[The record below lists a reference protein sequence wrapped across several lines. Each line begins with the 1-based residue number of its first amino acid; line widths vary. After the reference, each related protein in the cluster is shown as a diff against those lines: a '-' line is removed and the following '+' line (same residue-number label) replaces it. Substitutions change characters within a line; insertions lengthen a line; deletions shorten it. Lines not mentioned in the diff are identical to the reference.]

1 MFHPLPIYVG
11 LRYVRAR
18 STRFFVS
25 FITWASLIGVCV
37 GVAALIVILSVM
49 NGFESE
55 LRDRLLALSAPVRV
69 TAAPAYASSASA
81 PAGPA
86 AASDVANSTV
96 TQNVDIPGGHVDIFR
111 QPADGQLPA
120 RPDWARL
127 AELVRGTPGVTDA
140 APYAEV
146 QALAVHGAEMV
157 PVLLRGIDPA
167 AAATVAELGHAIAQG
182 RLEDLTA
189 RSGRAIV
196 GEVIAERLGLAPGD
210 SLTLLVP
217 TLTADG
223 TPEPKL
229 RELQVAG
236 VFEAGLQ
243 DHDATLIFASL
254 TDVRGLGAA
263 GTVSEGLRVRVQD
276 VLAAPAVAARLR
288 AQLPRTLEVSDWT
301 RDNANYFRAIRI
313 EKTMMSLILLLIVAV
328 AAFNIVAMLVM
339 VVTDKRTDIAIMR
352 TFGAAPRRVMGIF
365 ITQGLVIGWLGV
377 ALGAALG
384 LLLALHVDSIVP
396 FLERTFRFQI
406 MDADVYYIT
415 AIPSEVHWGNVAI
428 IALAA
433 LLLTALATIYPAI
446 RAARTAPAEAL
457 RYE

>member
-1 MFHPLPIYVG
+1 MFHPLPVYVG

-55 LRDRLLALSAPVRV
+55 LRDRLLSLGAPVRV
-69 TAAPAYASSASA
+69 TATRFAAEAAP
-81 PAGPA
+81 
-86 AASDVANSTV
+86 
-96 TQNVDIPGGHVDIFR
+96 
-111 QPADGQLPA
+111 
-120 RPDWARL
+120 PDWINVAPL
-127 AELVRGTPGVTDA
+127 ALGTPGVTDA

-146 QALAVHGAEMV
+146 QALAVHGPEML
-157 PVLLRGIDPA
+157 PVLLRGIEPTAPA
-167 AAATVAELGHAIAQG
+167 AASELAHAIAQG
-182 RLEDLTA
+182 RLEDLSA
-189 RSGRAIV
+189 GSGRVIV
-196 GEVIAERLGLAPGD
+196 GEVIAERLGLSPGD
-210 SLTLLVP
+210 SLTVLVP
-217 TLTADG
+217 TAGADG
-223 TPEPKL
+223 TPVPKL
-229 RELQVAG
+229 RDLRVAG
-236 VFEAGLQ
+236 VFEVGLQ
-243 DHDATLIFASL
+243 DHDATLMFANL
-254 TDVRGLGAA
+254 ADVRALGPA
-263 GTVSEGLRVRVQD
+263 GTVREGLRVRLHD
-276 VLAAPAVAARLR
+276 VLAAPVVAAHLR
-288 AQLPRTLEVSDWT
+288 AQLPGTFEVSDWT

-406 MDADVYYIT
+406 MDSDVYYIT
-415 AIPSEVHWGNVAI
+415 AIPSEVHWNNVAI